1 MEEVDEEEGDTSR
14 RNLAP
19 LNKSHIL
26 ELSDA
31 TDDDE
36 DKDMPALI
44 PREDD
49 GEDDDEDDN
58 EGDESDIEEPEE
70 SAEAELGQL
79 DHQMHVRLIGH

>member
-19 LNKSHIL
+19 LNKSRIL
-26 ELSDA
+26 ELSDG

-44 PREDD
+44 PRED
-49 GEDDDEDDN
+49 EDED
-58 EGDESDIEEPEE
+58 EGDESDVEEPEE

-79 DHQMHVRLIGH
+79 DHQMHVRLIAH